1 MISKKGNNSD
11 KIKKIIGFYPK
22 KNVSN
27 AIKEMALEFK
37 SKKLQDSF
45 TNINYFKIKKLKK
58 IKFI

>member
-1 MISKKGNNSD
+1 MNSD
-11 KIKKIIGFYPK
+11 KIKKTIGFYPK
-22 KNVSN
+22 KDIGN

-37 SKKLQDSF
+37 LKKLQDSF